1 MLYADSFLVF
11 CILQG
16 SGATSLRFDEKY
28 DINFVSNFMENTRVK
43 KLKIGQHLSQLWT
56 NV

>member
-43 KLKIGQHLSQLWT
+43 KLKIGQHLSQL
-56 NV
+56 